1 MSALNSRLFQ
11 GWIRHRR
18 YLPKKHHFRYPIFMS
33 WIDLDEL
40 DEVMA
45 LSPFWSLERFNLVSF
60 YRSDYLGEAGQDLS
74 DAVKNR
80 IKEHTGE
87 SFTGRICLLTHLR
100 FLGFCFN
107 PVSFYFCYPEGTESP
122 RYILAEINNTPWNE
136 RFCYVLDTRDSP
148 IQKDKWA
155 FEFDKAF
162 HVSPFMPMEQHY
174 RWQFSLHEANLII
187 HMQLQQ
193 DNESCFDATLQLK
206 AQELSRSVMRTMPLR
221 YPFLTLSVVVS
232 IYWQALRLWLKGI
245 PFYGHPDKQPE

>member
-1 MSALNSRLFQ
+1 MSALNSKLFQ

-18 YLPKKHHFRYPIFMS
+18 YLPKQHSFRYPLFMC
-33 WIDLDEL
+33 WLDLAEL
-40 DEVMA
+40 DQVMA

-60 YRSDYLGEAGQDLS
+60 Y
-74 DAVKNR
+74 
-80 IKEHTGE
+80 
-87 SFTGRICLLTHLR
+87 
-100 FLGFCFN
+100 
-107 PVSFYFCYPEGTESP
+107 FCYPEGTQSP

-136 RFCYVLDTRDSP
+136 RFCYVLDAGESP
-148 IQKDKWA
+148 VQKDKWA

-162 HVSPFMPMEQHY
+162 HVSPFMPMAQHY
-174 RWQFSLHEANLII
+174 RWQFSLHEPNLTI

-193 DNESCFDATLQLK
+193 DHDSCFDATLQLK